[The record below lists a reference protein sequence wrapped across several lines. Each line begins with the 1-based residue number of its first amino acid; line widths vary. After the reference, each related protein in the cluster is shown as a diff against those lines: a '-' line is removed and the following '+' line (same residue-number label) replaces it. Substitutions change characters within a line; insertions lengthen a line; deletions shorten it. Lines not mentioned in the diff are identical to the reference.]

1 MRCKTQSSPAKND
14 VCFQKNTSSVFLQQA
29 VKIHLPLKGK
39 AFHRK
44 EVRRTM
50 NKFFKS
56 WSFKILCGLA
66 VFAVAIMIRAAASG
80 SADVFLSQAVSV
92 ISQPFLKASTAITN
106 SVGEFLDRFANAEE
120 NYLRV
125 QELEEQLREAN
136 EKLIGAEQDKREN
149 EQFRS
154 FLGLKETNPDYEFE
168 PATVIGRDSTNR
180 FYSFTIDRGSLH
192 GVEEADPVITADGLV
207 GIVWEVCLTYSHV
220 RTILDIS
227 VQVGVYD
234 ISTRDSG
241 IVSGDISL
249 SSEGLC
255 VLEYLPKDS
264 GIANGNLIVTS
275 GIGGVFP
282 KDLVVGTVKSIDVD
296 SGGLSLTAKISP
308 AADIAD
314 VTDVLVIKSFNG
326 QSDGFSDSS
335 EEGGE
340 TE

>member
-1 MRCKTQSSPAKND
+1 MQ
-14 VCFQKNTSSVFLQQA
+14 
-29 VKIHLPLKGK
+29 
-39 AFHRK
+39 
-44 EVRRTM
+44 
-50 NKFFKS
+50 KFFKS

-80 SADVFLSQAVSV
+80 SAEVFLSQAVSV
-92 ISQPFLKASTAITN
+92 ISQPFLKASTAVTN

-125 QELEEQLREAN
+125 LELEEQLREAN
-136 EKLIGAEQDKREN
+136 QKLIGAEQDKREN

-207 GIVWEVCLTYSHV
+207 GIVWEVGLTYSHV
-220 RTILDIS
+220 RTVLDIS

-241 IVSGDISL
+241 IVSGDIKL

-255 VLEYLPKDS
+255 KLEYLPKDS

-282 KDLVVGTVKSIDVD
+282 KDLVVGTVNSIEVD

-308 AADIAD
+308 AADIEN

-326 QSDGFSDSS
+326 QSEGFECS
-335 EEGGE
+335 EKEGGE

>member
-1 MRCKTQSSPAKND
+1 MQ
-14 VCFQKNTSSVFLQQA
+14 
-29 VKIHLPLKGK
+29 
-39 AFHRK
+39 
-44 EVRRTM
+44 
-50 NKFFKS
+50 KFFKS
-56 WSFKILCGLA
+56 WGFKILCALA

-92 ISQPFLKASTAITN
+92 ISQPFLKASSSVTN
-106 SVGEFLDRFANAEE
+106 SVQNFLDRFANAEE
-120 NYLRV
+120 LYLEN
-125 QELEEQLREAN
+125 QELKKQLQEAN

-207 GIVWEVCLTYSHV
+207 GIVWEVGLTYSHV

-227 VQVGVYD
+227 VEVGVYD

-241 IVSGDISL
+241 ILNGDITL

-255 VLEYLPKDS
+255 KLKFLPKES
-264 GIANGNLIVTS
+264 GISSGNLIVTS

-282 KDLVVGTVKSIDVD
+282 KDLPVGVVKAIEVD
-296 SGGLSLTAKISP
+296 SSGLSLTAKIVP
-308 AADIAD
+308 TADIEN
-314 VTDVLVIKSFNG
+314 VTDVLIIKSFNG
-326 QSDGFSDSS
+326 QSTGYSS
-335 EEGGE
+335 ETLPEEGGE

>member
-1 MRCKTQSSPAKND
+1 
-14 VCFQKNTSSVFLQQA
+14 
-29 VKIHLPLKGK
+29 
-39 AFHRK
+39 
-44 EVRRTM
+44 
-50 NKFFKS
+50 
-56 WSFKILCGLA
+56 
-66 VFAVAIMIRAAASG
+66 MIRAAASG
-80 SADVFLSQAVSV
+80 SSEVFLAQAVSV
-92 ISQPFLKASTAITN
+92 ISQPFLKFSTSVTN
-106 SVGEFLDRFANAEE
+106 SVSNFLDRFANAEE
-120 NYLRV
+120 LYLEN
-125 QELEEQLREAN
+125 QELREQLRQAN

-207 GIVWEVCLTYSHV
+207 GIVWEVGLTYSHV
-220 RTILDIS
+220 RTVLDIS

-241 IVSGDISL
+241 IVSGDIKL

-255 VLEYLPKDS
+255 KLEYLPKDS

-282 KDLVVGTVKSIDVD
+282 KDLVVGTVNSIEVD

-308 AADIAD
+308 AADIEN

-326 QSDGFSDSS
+326 QSEGFERS
-335 EEGGE
+335 EKEGGE

>member
-207 GIVWEVCLTYSHV
+207 GIVWEVGLTYSHV

-282 KDLVVGTVKSIDVD
+282 KDLVVGTAKSIDVD

>member
-207 GIVWEVCLTYSHV
+207 GIVWEVGLTYSHV